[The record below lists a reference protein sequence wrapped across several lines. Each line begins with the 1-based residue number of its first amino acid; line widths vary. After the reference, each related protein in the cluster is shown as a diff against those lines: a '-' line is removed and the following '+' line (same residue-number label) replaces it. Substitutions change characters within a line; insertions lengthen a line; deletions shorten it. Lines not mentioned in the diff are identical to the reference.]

1 MNALQK
7 ILIVDDR
14 KENLI
19 ALRQVLRC
27 LDVEVVE
34 ASSGNAALAATLDHR
49 FALAILDVMMP
60 EMSGFELAE
69 HLRNDENTRLLPI
82 IFITA
87 AYPDELHIFSGYE
100 AGGVD
105 YIVKPYASE
114 ILLAKVKIFLELD
127 SQRQELKRSNLVLG
141 RAVEQSPVSVLITD
155 TDGVI
160 QQVNP
165 KLCELTGYSP
175 GELIGQNPRIL
186 QSGETSPETY
196 QALWDTLLSGNAWR
210 GMFHNKRKD
219 GSLFWEQAVISPV
232 RNDEGAVIQYVAV
245 KEDISDRIR
254 MEQDLQR
261 AREDAECAGQAKLR
275 FLQIMSHELRT
286 PLNGILGALQILE
299 YDKVY
304 NAELTTSAK
313 QALFSMI
320 DIIDNM
326 LEASRLESS
335 ELSFTQAPLQL
346 ELLLATLG
354 RMFSVAVQNKGLHLR
369 MSLAE
374 DLPRRILTDAA
385 HLKQIIAHLM
395 SNAIKFTEQGT
406 VEVRMNQ
413 ESGGTSDRP
422 VLRIDVRDT
431 GIGIDPDK
439 QQLVFA
445 LFTQGDDS
453 LTRLHG
459 GIGLGLTLTKRL
471 AELMGGTIGLQSC
484 VGSGTTVTVRLPL
497 VQLP

>member
-1 MNALQK
+1 MSSLQK

-19 ALRQVLRC
+19 ALRQVLRS

-34 ASSGNAALAATLDHR
+34 TASGNAALAATLDHR

-69 HLRNDENTRLLPI
+69 HLRSDENTRLLPI

-114 ILLAKVKIFLELD
+114 ILLAKVKVFLELD
-127 SQRQELKRSNLVLG
+127 SQRQELKSSNLVLG
-141 RAVEQSPVSVLITD
+141 RAVEQSPVSVLVTD
-155 TDGVI
+155 INGVI

-175 GELIGQNPRIL
+175 EELIGQNMCIL

-196 QALWDTLLSGNAWR
+196 QTLWETLLSGNAWR

-254 MEQDLQR
+254 MEQELQR
-261 AREDAECAGQAKLR
+261 AREDAECAGQSKLR

-299 YDKVY
+299 YDKAY
-304 NAELTTSAK
+304 NAELTALAK
-313 QALFSMI
+313 QSLFSMV
-320 DIIDNM
+320 DIIDNI
-326 LEASRLESS
+326 LEASRLESF
-335 ELSFTQAPLQL
+335 EHSFTQTLLQL

-354 RMFSVAVQNKGLHLR
+354 RMFSVAAQNKGLNLH

-374 DLPRRILTDAA
+374 DLPRQILTDTT
-385 HLKQIIAHLM
+385 HLKQIIAHLL
-395 SNAIKFTEQGT
+395 SNAIKFTEQGMI
-406 VEVRMNQ
+406 EVRVNQ
-413 ESGGTSDRP
+413 ESGVTPDRP
-422 VLRIDVRDT
+422 LLRIDVQDT

-439 QQLVFA
+439 QKLVFD
-445 LFTQGDDS
+445 LFTQLDDS
-453 LTRLHG
+453 CTRAHG

-471 AELMGGTIGLQSC
+471 VELMGGTISLQSIP
-484 VGSGTTVTVRLPL
+484 GSGSTFTVRLPL
-497 VQLP
+497 IIAA

>member
-1 MNALQK
+1 
-7 ILIVDDR
+7 
-14 KENLI
+14 
-19 ALRQVLRC
+19 
-27 LDVEVVE
+27 
-34 ASSGNAALAATLDHR
+34 
-49 FALAILDVMMP
+49 
-60 EMSGFELAE
+60 
-69 HLRNDENTRLLPI
+69 
-82 IFITA
+82 
-87 AYPDELHIFSGYE
+87 
-100 AGGVD
+100 
-105 YIVKPYASE
+105 
-114 ILLAKVKIFLELD
+114 
-127 SQRQELKRSNLVLG
+127 
-141 RAVEQSPVSVLITD
+141 
-155 TDGVI
+155 
-160 QQVNP
+160 
-165 KLCELTGYSP
+165 
-175 GELIGQNPRIL
+175 
-186 QSGETSPETY
+186 
-196 QALWDTLLSGNAWR
+196 
-210 GMFHNKRKD
+210 
-219 GSLFWEQAVISPV
+219 
-232 RNDEGAVIQYVAV
+232 
-245 KEDISDRIR
+245 